1 MFFIPNLIGALALLL
16 EFVIIISFLHE
27 PLGHQGQDGT
37 TSHPTVWQTFRRWWN
52 KKCAAA
58 ISSGGETEP
67 LLTRTSSDQSNTP
80 STTQYNLSA
89 FVFNNASRVIITFAL
104 FAFSGQAYFL
114 LLLNIFSS
122 AEPTGRGATPDQIGY
137 ATSAALVISIVFQS
151 TCFGPLDGAL
161 GSITCYRLSLLIL
174 CIVCYTT
181 PLAASLMG
189 PDIIIWAGFGSMLT
203 VKFTADFVAQ
213 SCSLILVQILSNS
226 AH

>member
-1 MFFIPNLIGALALLL
+1 MIGTLALLL

-27 PLGHQGQDGT
+27 PLGHQGRDRGT

-52 KKCAAA
+52 KKCA

-122 AEPTGRGATPDQIGY
+122 AEPTGREATPDQIGY
-137 ATSAALVISIVFQS
+137 ATSTALVISIVFQS
-151 TCFGPLDGAL
+151 TCFGPLDRAL
-161 GSITCYRLSLLIL
+161 GSIACYRLSLLIL
-174 CIVCYTT
+174 CIVCYIT
-181 PLAASLMG
+181 PLAASLTG

-203 VKFTADFVAQ
+203 AKFTADFVAQ
-213 SCSLILVQILSNS
+213 SCSLILVQILSNGE
-226 AH
+226 H